1 MICDNAKKL
10 GKMGGDKP
18 PVYCLL
24 ACCFPVVGIFLLRQT
39 AREQYGIEVNF
50 KPLQNHFKFRFIVII
65 FIETMSHVNHFIQGD
80 TMGDAVCSVCCAA
93 LVNCQTAAEIKA
105 RTGGGAPAA
114 E

>member
-1 MICDNAKKL
+1 MIPKYVGDYPCCINLNCPFIKL
-10 GKMGGDKP
+10 HLCSTK
-18 PVYCLL
+18 
-24 ACCFPVVGIFLLRQT
+24 FFLNIL
-39 AREQYGIEVNF
+39 
-50 KPLQNHFKFRFIVII
+50 II
-65 FIETMSHVNHFIQGD
+65 FIEIMSHVNHFIQGD